1 MSSDNE
7 DEYSYDLF
15 SRYPGIKR
23 ITELASEMLEYIAT
37 DTESAFNSFKV
48 MEKRLTEAI
57 RPLYEF
63 SLPAAKE
70 NLGKIF
76 KTFADGALLYR
87 LQSLGILEWC
97 NIDAWIKMDSKDLK
111 EGSVIPFS
119 DWVLLRLEREE
130 SFTIDK
136 VDKYIGS
143 RFSKDILK
151 KIEEE
156 TTLSLSESDSLKLR
170 KAMIDFRARRYFES
184 ANMLA
189 SLIDS
194 QSIKQ
199 ELFDVQ
205 NGKYQDRFKKNISQG
220 WKSFYHVFAN
230 NFAIHFGGEEFTGE
244 VREET
249 FEKFIEKIKGKI
261 PYNESGKPNI
271 DDVVSIIALS
281 ICLFNFFSISKWVD
295 YPDNKPTVINRH
307 WLMHGMYDLEDIT
320 RYDCIK
326 LLLILNQISKLY
338 AKLKNGEI

>member
-1 MSSDNE
+1 MA
-7 DEYSYDLF
+7 
-15 SRYPGIKR
+15 K
-23 ITELASEMLEYIAT
+23 LASEMLEYIAT
-37 DTESAFNSFKV
+37 DTDSAFNSFKV

-63 SLPAAKE
+63 SLPVAME
-70 NLGKIF
+70 NLGKTF
-76 KTFADGALLYR
+76 KIFADGALLYR

-130 SFTIDK
+130 SFTIDQ

-143 RFSKDILK
+143 RFSKSILK
-151 KIEEE
+151 DIEEE
-156 TTLSLSESDSLKLR
+156 TVLSLSESDSLKFR
-170 KAMIDFRARRYFES
+170 KAMIDFRARRYLES

-199 ELFDVQ
+199 ELYDVQ
-205 NGKYQDRFKKNISQG
+205 NGNYQDRFKKKDSTPNISQG

-249 FEKFIEKIKGKI
+249 FEQFIEKIKGKI
-261 PYNESGKPNI
+261 PYNENGKPNI

-281 ICLFNFFSISKWVD
+281 ICLFNFFTDSKWAD
-295 YPDNKPTVINRH
+295 YPENKPTVINRH
-307 WLMHGMYDLEDIT
+307 WLMHGMYDIEDVT

-326 LLLILNQISKLY
+326 LLLMLNQISKLY